1 MRFPS
6 VQSLAGGAWRT
17 FLRFPIAIVLAIK
30 ATALGIWWTHLSQAP
45 GSYGGPGWH
54 TTIVEP
60 PNWPRNAVVSC
71 YLGMLLSVAMC
82 KWMEKRRG
90 RAGTGG
96 GTVGGGTAG
105 GETAGEG
112 TADGATAGGAIAGG
126 ERGLA
131 IGLQV
136 GVLVLAGLYYWSLP
150 PEVNAQM
157 VIRTVVLALG
167 LHWLIAVIGFGS
179 GEVNGFWVFNKRLFL
194 RALTAWL
201 YSVVLYIGVSLAL
214 LAIEKLFNADIRFEV
229 YEDCWWVL
237 GGLFSVWFFLEGFPG
252 SYENPAVISDYPRGL
267 KIFTQYVLLSL
278 VTIYLLILYA
288 YMFKIIFTAHWPV
301 GWVAWMVMAFAVAGI
316 LSLLLI
322 YPLRNEENNT
332 WIRSYT
338 KFFYVALLPLIVLL
352 FCAIYKRVAP
362 YGITEQRY
370 FLVALACWLLF
381 ITVYFLVSRRKDIR
395 LVPLSL
401 CILAFLSV
409 WGPWGAFAVSV
420 HSQKYRLAELLE
432 KYGLMANGKVVTG
445 KTGVKVS
452 FKDRKTIS
460 SVTDYLVEVHGYKV
474 LQPWFDKD
482 LDSLIRRDNLRW
494 LRYYGQSEEIVK
506 LMNVEYANSWTNEA
520 DSTNIGDQPRGF
532 YCEPSPDDSVSVTGG
547 ASYVAEFI
555 VTTSTND
562 QCIYLSC
569 VGGRLKICMDEKQTQ
584 LRVSLESG
592 GGVSVAD
599 LTPIIRSVL
608 AHKETPIGLPPS
620 EMNLPLTGGIIG
632 GTVSGSISGSISGK
646 VVLTELN
653 GTRTDSI
660 VNFNR
665 ITGMILFS
673 GK

>member
-6 VQSLAGGAWRT
+6 LQSLAGGAWRT
-17 FLRFPIAIVLAIK
+17 FLRFPIAILLAIK
-30 ATALGIWWTHLSQAP
+30 ATGLGIWWEHLSRAP
-45 GSYGGPGWH
+45 GEYGGPGWH

-71 YLGMLLSVAMC
+71 YLGMLLSVAVS
-82 KWMEKRRG
+82 KWIEKRRERG
-90 RAGTGG
+90 A
-96 GTVGGGTAG
+96 AG
-105 GETAGEG
+105 GDSMDRESSTG
-112 TADGATAGGAIAGG
+112 D
-126 ERGLA
+126 RGLA
-131 IGLQV
+131 IGLQIA
-136 GVLVLAGLYYWSLP
+136 VLVLAGLYYWSLP
-150 PEVNAQM
+150 PDVNTQM

-179 GEVNGFWVFNKRLFL
+179 GEVNGFWIFNKRLFL
-194 RALTAWL
+194 RVLTAWL
-201 YSVVLYIGVSLAL
+201 YSTVLYIGVSLAL

-229 YEDCWWVL
+229 YQDCWWVL
-237 GGLFSVWFFLEGFPG
+237 GGLFSIWFFLAGFPG

-288 YMFKIIFTAHWPV
+288 YMFKIVFTAHWPV

-332 WIRSYT
+332 WIRSYA

-370 FLVALACWLLF
+370 FLLALAFWLLF
-381 ITVYFLVSRRKDIR
+381 ITVYFLLSRMKDIR

-420 HSQKYRLAELLE
+420 HSQKHRLAGLLE

-452 FKDRKTIS
+452 FKDRKAIS
-460 SVTDYLVEVHGYKV
+460 SVTEYLVDSRGYQV
-474 LQPWFDKD
+474 LQPLFAGN
-482 LDSLIRRDNLRW
+482 LDSIIKEENLTEGP
-494 LRYYGQSEEIVK
+494 RYEQTKRIVK
-506 LMNVEYANSWTNEA
+506 LMNVEYATQWSEYTDSVRMAPVSVEFDCSPDPDDPVIPLAGIENMAQFEWFPRSQICRSFTVGKDRLRICPNDAWDTLRLDWRGGPVAGAVDLKPVIRDILQSGGNSVGLPADKMVLPIVGRSLSGKILLSNLRGDKT
-520 DSTNIGDQPRGF
+520 DST
-532 YCEPSPDDSVSVTGG
+532 
-547 ASYVAEFI
+547 
-555 VTTSTND
+555 
-562 QCIYLSC
+562 
-569 VGGRLKICMDEKQTQ
+569 
-584 LRVSLESG
+584 
-592 GGVSVAD
+592 
-599 LTPIIRSVL
+599 
-608 AHKETPIGLPPS
+608 
-620 EMNLPLTGGIIG
+620 
-632 GTVSGSISGSISGK
+632 
-646 VVLTELN
+646 
-653 GTRTDSI
+653 

-665 ITGMILFS
+665 IKGIILFS
-673 GK
+673 RK